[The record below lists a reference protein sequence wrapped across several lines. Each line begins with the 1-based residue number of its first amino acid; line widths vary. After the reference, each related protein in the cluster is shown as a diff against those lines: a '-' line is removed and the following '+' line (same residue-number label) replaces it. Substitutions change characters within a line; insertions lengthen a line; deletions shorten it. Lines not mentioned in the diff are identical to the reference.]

1 LERAIEYI
9 DSDELVEATPQNIR
23 LRKRILDPNER
34 RRVEK
39 GRTGR

>member
-1 LERAIEYI
+1 
-9 DSDELVEATPQNIR
+9 VEATPQNIR

-39 GRTGR
+39 GRAARG